1 MWGPSYEKCCEL
13 LSSFGLLEARD
24 VGRIRLTAYLMN
36 YAEQTIDKE
45 SSDFFNHK
53 LIEYFEQ
60 MMRQSYNQSA
70 DRMLNIKE
78 EQNNVRLC
86 VERIFNKNKQ
96 VFKLSETIDTALTSM
111 HD

>member
-1 MWGPSYEKCCEL
+1 
-13 LSSFGLLEARD
+13 
-24 VGRIRLTAYLMN
+24 MN

-45 SSDFFNHK
+45 SLDFFNDK

-70 DRMLNIKE
+70 DRLLNIKE

-96 VFKLSETIDTALTSM
+96 VFKLNDTIDNALASM